1 VSPLFP
7 AFPRRSTGP
16 ALTDLV
22 DIATERA
29 VQKPSLPPVVPLLG
43 TAVFAQGT
51 SEFMVA
57 GLVPDIASDMSV
69 SIPAAGLLTSAFAVG
84 MAVGAP
90 LMALLAMRWPR
101 RLALVAFLAVF
112 VVAHVVAAATGS
124 FEVLLA
130 TRVVGALAN
139 AGFLAVGLATVTGI
153 VPPDA
158 KGRALAVLLAGTT
171 IACVAG
177 VPGGA
182 FLGSLWG
189 WRSAFWAV
197 SLLCLPA
204 LVAVLISVPADRP
217 GAVPPS
223 PRGELGALRRPRLLV
238 VLLLGALVNGATFC
252 SFTFLAPVL
261 TDVSGIEA
269 AWIPGM
275 LALFGGGS
283 FLGVRLAA
291 RWSDTRP
298 GPVLAIGGTVL
309 AVGWA
314 AFALTAGNAVATLVL
329 VPLLGTLAF
338 AVGSTLIARV
348 LYAAADAPNL
358 AGSFATASLNIGA
371 AAGPWIGGVAIGAGL
386 GLSSPLWVSAA
397 LVAAALAIAA
407 LTRRTAAAGRS
418 ATLPTACP

>member
-1 VSPLFP
+1 MH
-7 AFPRRSTGP
+7 
-16 ALTDLV
+16 
-22 DIATERA
+22 
-29 VQKPSLPPVVPLLG
+29 QPSLPPVVPLLG

-57 GLVPDIASDMSV
+57 GLVPDIASEMSV

-101 RLALVAFLAVF
+101 RLALAAFLVAFVL
-112 VVAHVVAAATGS
+112 AHVVAALTGS
-124 FEVLLA
+124 FEVLVA

-139 AGFLAVGLATVTGI
+139 AGFLAVGLATVTSI
-153 VPPDA
+153 VPADA

-182 FLGSLWG
+182 VLGGLWG

-197 SLLCLPA
+197 ALLCIPA
-204 LVAVLISVPADRP
+204 LVAVLTSVPRDHA
-217 GAVPPS
+217 GTTPPS
-223 PRGELGALRRPRLLV
+223 ARGELRALRRPQLLV

-261 TDVSGIEA
+261 TDVSGIA
-269 AWIPGM
+269 AGWVPAM
-275 LALFGGGS
+275 LALFGGGA

-298 GPVLAIGGTVL
+298 GPVLALGGTVL

-314 AFALTAGNAVATLVL
+314 AFALTAGNAVAAVVL
-329 VPLLGTLAF
+329 VPLMGTLAF
-338 AVGSTLIARV
+338 AVGGTLIARV
-348 LYAAADAPNL
+348 LYAASGAPNL

-371 AAGPWIGGVAIGAGL
+371 AVGPWIGGIVIGAGL
-386 GLSSPLWVSAA
+386 DLSSPLWVSAA
-397 LVAAALAIAA
+397 LVAAALAIVV
-407 LTRRTAAAGRS
+407 LERAAGPWVTPRTS
-418 ATLPTACP
+418 CP

>member
-1 VSPLFP
+1 
-7 AFPRRSTGP
+7 
-16 ALTDLV
+16 
-22 DIATERA
+22 

-101 RLALVAFLAVF
+101 RLALGAFLVAFVL
-112 VVAHVVAAATGS
+112 AHVVAALTGS
-124 FEVLLA
+124 FEVLVA

-182 FLGSLWG
+182 FLGSSWG

-197 SLLCLPA
+197 ALLCLPA
-204 LVAVLISVPADRP
+204 LVAVLTSVPRDRS
-217 GAVPPS
+217 GATPPS
-223 PRGELGALRRPRLLV
+223 ARHELRALRRPRLLV

-261 TDVSGIEA
+261 TDVAGIGA
-269 AWIPGM
+269 GWVPAM

-283 FLGVRLAA
+283 FLGIRLAA

-298 GPVLAIGGTVL
+298 EPVVAIGGTVL

-314 AFALTAGNAVATLVL
+314 AFALTAGYAVAAVVL

-348 LYAAADAPNL
+348 LYAGSDAPNL

-371 AAGPWIGGVAIGAGL
+371 AVGPWIGGITIGAGL

-397 LVAAALAIAA
+397 LVAGALVIAA
-407 LTRRTAAAGRS
+407 AERSVTPRTS
-418 ATLPTACP
+418 CP

>member
-1 VSPLFP
+1 M
-7 AFPRRSTGP
+7 
-16 ALTDLV
+16 
-22 DIATERA
+22 
-29 VQKPSLPPVVPLLG
+29 PPVVHLLG

-69 SIPAAGLLTSAFAVG
+69 SIPTAGLLTSAFAAG

-90 LMALLAMRWPR
+90 FMALLAMRWPR
-101 RLALVAFLAVF
+101 RISLVAFLTAF
-112 VVAHVVAAATGS
+112 VLAHVVAAVTS
-124 FEVLLA
+124 NFEVLVA

-139 AGFLAVGLATVTGI
+139 AGFLAVGLATVTSL
-153 VPPDA
+153 VPSDA

-197 SLLCLPA
+197 SLLCVPA
-204 LVAVLISVPADRP
+204 LVAVVTSVPRDRSD
-217 GAVPPS
+217 AAPPS
-223 PRGELGALRRPRLLV
+223 ARGELRVLWRPQLLG

-261 TDVSGIEA
+261 TDVAGIDA
-269 AWIPGM
+269 GWIPAM
-275 LALFGGGS
+275 LALFGGGA

-298 GPVLAIGGTVL
+298 GRVLAWGGATLAIGWVT
-309 AVGWA
+309 
-314 AFALTAGNAVATLVL
+314 FALAAGSAVAAIVL

-348 LYAAADAPNL
+348 LYAGSDAPNL
-358 AGSFATASLNIGA
+358 AGSFATSSLNIGA
-371 AAGPWIGGVAIGAGL
+371 AVGPWVGGLTIAAGL
-386 GLSSPLWVSAA
+386 GLGSPLWVSAA
-397 LVAAALAIAA
+397 LVAAALAIAGLA
-407 LTRRTAAAGRS
+407 HLAGAAGSITSRASGRKS
-418 ATLPTACP
+418 A

>member
-1 VSPLFP
+1 
-7 AFPRRSTGP
+7 
-16 ALTDLV
+16 
-22 DIATERA
+22 
-29 VQKPSLPPVVPLLG
+29 VQKPSMPPAVPLLG

-90 LMALLAMRWPR
+90 FMALLAMRWPR
-101 RLALVAFLAVF
+101 RLALVAFLVAF
-112 VVAHVVAAATGS
+112 VLAHVVAAVTSS
-124 FEVLLA
+124 FEVLVV
-130 TRVVGALAN
+130 TRVAGALAN
-139 AGFLAVGLATVTGI
+139 AGFLAVGLATVTSL

-197 SLLCLPA
+197 SLLCVPA
-204 LVAVLISVPADRP
+204 LVAVVTSVPRDRS
-217 GAVPPS
+217 GVVPPS
-223 PRGELGALRRPRLLV
+223 ARGELRVLRRPRLLV

-261 TDVSGIEA
+261 TDVTGIDA
-269 AWIPGM
+269 GWIPAM

-298 GPVLAIGGTVL
+298 GRVLACGGSAL
-309 AVGWA
+309 AIGWA
-314 AFALTAGNAVATLVL
+314 AFALTAGSAVAAVVL
-329 VPLLGTLAF
+329 VPVLGTIAF

-348 LYAAADAPNL
+348 LYAGSDAPNL
-358 AGSFATASLNIGA
+358 AGSYATASLNIGA
-371 AAGPWIGGVAIGAGL
+371 AAGPWIGGLTITAGL
-386 GLSSPLWVSAA
+386 GLGSPLWVSAA
-397 LVAAALAIAA
+397 LVVAALAVAA
-407 LTRRTAAAGRS
+407 LARVTAAAAGSVTSPPSCPRS
-418 ATLPTACP
+418 A

>member
-1 VSPLFP
+1 MH
-7 AFPRRSTGP
+7 
-16 ALTDLV
+16 
-22 DIATERA
+22 
-29 VQKPSLPPVVPLLG
+29 KPSLPPVVPLLG

-57 GLVPDIASDMSV
+57 GLVPDIASDLSV

-90 LMALLAMRWPR
+90 FMALLAMRWPR
-101 RLALVAFLAVF
+101 RLALVAFLAAF
-112 VVAHVVAAATGS
+112 VVAHVAAALTGS
-124 FEVLLA
+124 FEVLVA

-153 VPPDA
+153 VAPDA

-182 FLGSLWG
+182 LLGGLWG

-197 SLLCLPA
+197 ALLCVPA
-204 LVAVLISVPADRP
+204 LVAVVTSVPAGRD
-217 GAVPPS
+217 GATPPS
-223 PRGELGALRRPRLLV
+223 ARGELRVLRRPALLAT
-238 VLLLGALVNGATFC
+238 LLLGALVNGATFC

-261 TDVSGIEA
+261 TDVAGIDA

-275 LALFGGGS
+275 LALFGGGA
-283 FLGVRLAA
+283 FLGVRLAG
-291 RWSDTRP
+291 RSSDTRP
-298 GPVLAIGGTVL
+298 GPVFAIGGSVL
-309 AVGWA
+309 AIGWA
-314 AFALTAGNAVATLVL
+314 AFALAAGDAVAAVVL

-338 AVGSTLIARV
+338 AVGSTVIARV

-358 AGSFATASLNIGA
+358 AGSFATASLNTGA
-371 AAGPWIGGVAIGAGL
+371 AVGPWIGGLTIGAGL
-386 GLSSPLWVSAA
+386 GLGSPLWVSAA
-397 LVAAALAIAA
+397 MVGAALAVA
-407 LTRRTAAAGRS
+407 LVSRSAAGTR
-418 ATLPTACP
+418 APVA

>member
-1 VSPLFP
+1 M
-7 AFPRRSTGP
+7 
-16 ALTDLV
+16 
-22 DIATERA
+22 
-29 VQKPSLPPVVPLLG
+29 PPVVHLLG

-69 SIPAAGLLTSAFAVG
+69 SISAAGLLTSAFAVG

-90 LMALLAMRWPR
+90 VMALLSMRWPR
-101 RLALVAFLAVF
+101 RLALVAFLAAF
-112 VVAHVVAAATGS
+112 VLAHLVAALTTS
-124 FEVLLA
+124 FEVLIG

-139 AGFLAVGLATVTGI
+139 AGFLAVALATVTSM

-182 FLGSLWG
+182 FLGGLWG

-197 SLLCLPA
+197 ALFCIPA
-204 LVAVLISVPADRP
+204 LVAVVVSVPKGRS
-217 GAVPPS
+217 GAVRPNA
-223 PRGELGALRRPRLLV
+223 RRELRSLGRPRLQA

-261 TDVSGIEA
+261 IDVAGIDVGWVPA
-269 AWIPGM
+269 M

-283 FLGVRLAA
+283 FLGIRLAA
-291 RWSDTRP
+291 RWSDSH
-298 GPVLAIGGTVL
+298 PVPLLAIGGIVL

-314 AFALTAGNAVATLVL
+314 VFALAAGSAVAAVVL

-338 AVGSTLIARV
+338 AVGSTLITRV

-371 AAGPWIGGVAIGAGL
+371 AAGPWLGGLTIAAGL
-386 GLSSPLWVSAA
+386 GLNSALWVSAA
-397 LVAAALAIAA
+397 LVVTALAIAA
-407 LTRRTAAAGRS
+407 LAQALAAVTRRSAGTR
-418 ATLPTACP
+418 APAV

>member
-1 VSPLFP
+1 
-7 AFPRRSTGP
+7 
-16 ALTDLV
+16 
-22 DIATERA
+22 
-29 VQKPSLPPVVPLLG
+29 VQKPSMPPAVPLLG

-90 LMALLAMRWPR
+90 FMALLAMRWPR
-101 RLALVAFLAVF
+101 RLALVAFLVAF
-112 VVAHVVAAATGS
+112 VLAHVVAAVTSS
-124 FEVLLA
+124 FEVLVV
-130 TRVVGALAN
+130 TRVAGALAN
-139 AGFLAVGLATVTGI
+139 AGFLAVGLATVTSL

-197 SLLCLPA
+197 SLLCVPA
-204 LVAVLISVPADRP
+204 LVAVVTSVPRDRS
-217 GAVPPS
+217 GVVPPS
-223 PRGELGALRRPRLLV
+223 ARGELRVLRRPRLLV

-261 TDVSGIEA
+261 TDVARIDA
-269 AWIPGM
+269 AWTPAM

-298 GPVLAIGGTVL
+298 GPLLAVGGTVL

-314 AFALTAGNAVATLVL
+314 VFALAAGNAVAVVVL

-338 AVGSTLIARV
+338 AVGSTLIARA
-348 LYAAADAPNL
+348 LYAGSDAPNL
-358 AGSFATASLNIGA
+358 AGSFATAALNVGA
-371 AAGPWIGGVAIGAGL
+371 AVGPWIGGMTIAAGL
-386 GLSSPLWVSAA
+386 GLGSPLWVSAA
-397 LVAAALAIAA
+397 LVTAALALAVVSRSSA
-407 LTRRTAAAGRS
+407 GTRAPVA
-418 ATLPTACP
+418 

>member
-1 VSPLFP
+1 
-7 AFPRRSTGP
+7 
-16 ALTDLV
+16 
-22 DIATERA
+22 
-29 VQKPSLPPVVPLLG
+29 
-43 TAVFAQGT
+43 
-51 SEFMVA
+51 MVA

-90 LMALLAMRWPR
+90 LMALLAMRRPR
-101 RLALVAFLAVF
+101 RLALSAFLVAFVL
-112 VVAHVVAAATGS
+112 AHVVAALTGS
-124 FEVLLA
+124 FEVLVA

-139 AGFLAVGLATVTGI
+139 AGFLAVGLATATSI
-153 VPPDA
+153 APPDA

-182 FLGSLWG
+182 LLGSWWG

-197 SLLCLPA
+197 ALLCLPA
-204 LVAVLISVPADRP
+204 LVAVLTSVPRDRS
-217 GAVPPS
+217 GTTPPS
-223 PRGELGALRRPRLLV
+223 ARHELRALRRPRLLV

-261 TDVSGIEA
+261 TDVAGIGA
-269 AWIPGM
+269 GSVPAM

-283 FLGVRLAA
+283 FLGIRLAA

-298 GPVLAIGGTVL
+298 GPVVAIGGTAL
-309 AVGWA
+309 ALGWA
-314 AFALTAGNAVATLVL
+314 AVALTAGNPVAAVVL

-348 LYAAADAPNL
+348 LYAGSAAPNL
-358 AGSFATASLNIGA
+358 AGSFATASLNVGA
-371 AAGPWIGGVAIGAGL
+371 AAGPWIGGITIGAGL

-397 LVAAALAIAA
+397 LVAGALVIAA
-407 LTRRTAAAGRS
+407 AERPVTPRTS
-418 ATLPTACP
+418 CP

>member
-1 VSPLFP
+1 
-7 AFPRRSTGP
+7 
-16 ALTDLV
+16 
-22 DIATERA
+22 
-29 VQKPSLPPVVPLLG
+29 VQKPSMPPVVHLLG

-69 SIPAAGLLTSAFAVG
+69 SIPVAGLLTSAFAAG

-90 LMALLAMRWPR
+90 FMALLAMRWPR
-101 RLALVAFLAVF
+101 RLALVAFLAAF
-112 VVAHVVAAATGS
+112 VLAHVVAAVTSS
-124 FEVLLA
+124 FEVLVA

-139 AGFLAVGLATVTGI
+139 AGFLAVGLATVTSL

-197 SLLCLPA
+197 SLLCVPA
-204 LVAVLISVPADRP
+204 LVAVVASVPRDRSD
-217 GAVPPS
+217 AAPPS
-223 PRGELGALRRPRLLV
+223 ARGELRVLWRPRLLG

-261 TDVSGIEA
+261 TDVAGIDA
-269 AWIPGM
+269 GWIPAM
-275 LALFGGGS
+275 LALFGGGA

-291 RWSDTRP
+291 RWSDARP
-298 GPVLAIGGTVL
+298 GRVLAWGGATLAIG
-309 AVGWA
+309 WA
-314 AFALTAGNAVATLVL
+314 TFALAAGNAVAAVVL

-348 LYAAADAPNL
+348 LYAGSDAPNL
-358 AGSFATASLNIGA
+358 AGSFATSSLNIGA
-371 AAGPWIGGVAIGAGL
+371 AVGPWAGGLTIAARLGL
-386 GLSSPLWVSAA
+386 GSPLWVSAA
-397 LVAAALAIAA
+397 LVVAALAIAA
-407 LTRRTAAAGRS
+407 LAHLASAAGSTTSRASGRTS
-418 ATLPTACP
+418 A

>member
-1 VSPLFP
+1 M
-7 AFPRRSTGP
+7 
-16 ALTDLV
+16 
-22 DIATERA
+22 
-29 VQKPSLPPVVPLLG
+29 QKPSMPPAVHLLG

-90 LMALLAMRWPR
+90 FMALLAMRWPR
-101 RLALVAFLAVF
+101 RLALAAFLVVF
-112 VVAHVVAAATGS
+112 VLVHAIAAVTTS
-124 FEVLLA
+124 FEVLVA

-139 AGFLAVGLATVTGI
+139 AGFLAVALATVTSL

-158 KGRALAVLLAGTT
+158 KGRALAALLAGTT

-182 FLGSLWG
+182 FLGALWG

-197 SLLCLPA
+197 ALLCVPA
-204 LVAVLISVPADRP
+204 LLAVLTSVPGGRS
-217 GAVPPS
+217 GAATPS
-223 PRGELGALRRPRLLV
+223 ARRELRSLRRPRLLA

-261 TDVSGIEA
+261 TDLAGITPG
-269 AWIPGM
+269 WIPAM

-291 RWSDTRP
+291 RWSDSRP
-298 GPVLAIGGTVL
+298 GPLLAAGGAAL
-309 AVGWA
+309 AVGWS
-314 AFALTAGNAVATLVL
+314 AFALTAGSAVAVIVL

-348 LYAAADAPNL
+348 LYVAAEAPNL

-371 AAGPWIGGVAIGAGL
+371 AAGPWLGGITITAGL
-386 GLSSPLWVSAA
+386 GLGSPLWVSAA
-397 LVAAALAIAA
+397 LVTAALVIAA
-407 LTRRTAAAGRS
+407 LGGSFARATRPLAGTR
-418 ATLPTACP
+418 APGA

>member
-1 VSPLFP
+1 
-7 AFPRRSTGP
+7 
-16 ALTDLV
+16 
-22 DIATERA
+22 
-29 VQKPSLPPVVPLLG
+29 VQKPSMPPVVHLLG
-43 TAVFAQGT
+43 TAVFAQGM

-84 MAVGAP
+84 MAIGAP
-90 LMALLAMRWPR
+90 FMALLAMRWPR
-101 RLALVAFLAVF
+101 RLALVAFLAAF
-112 VVAHVVAAATGS
+112 VLAHVVAAVTS
-124 FEVLLA
+124 NFEVLVA

-139 AGFLAVGLATVTGI
+139 AGFLAVGLATVTSL

-182 FLGSLWG
+182 LLGSLWG

-197 SLLCLPA
+197 ALLCVPA
-204 LVAVLISVPADRP
+204 VVAVVTSVPRDRP
-217 GAVPPS
+217 GTVAPS
-223 PRGELGALRRPRLLV
+223 ARGELRVLRRPQLLV

-252 SFTFLAPVL
+252 SFTYLAPVL
-261 TDVSGIEA
+261 TDTARIEA
-269 AWIPGM
+269 GWIPAM

-291 RWSDTRP
+291 RWSDSRP
-298 GPVLAIGGTVL
+298 GPVLAGGGIAL
-309 AVGWA
+309 AIGWA
-314 AFALTAGNAVATLVL
+314 AFALTAGSAVAAVVL

-348 LYAAADAPNL
+348 LYAGSAAPNL
-358 AGSFATASLNIGA
+358 AGSFATASLNVGA
-371 AAGPWIGGVAIGAGL
+371 AVGPWVGGLTIAAGL
-386 GLSSPLWVSAA
+386 GLRSPLWVSVA
-397 LVAAALAIAA
+397 LVVAALAIAA
-407 LTRRTAAAGRS
+407 LVAAAAARAATSRTAGPRS
-418 ATLPTACP
+418 A

>member
-1 VSPLFP
+1 M
-7 AFPRRSTGP
+7 
-16 ALTDLV
+16 
-22 DIATERA
+22 
-29 VQKPSLPPVVPLLG
+29 QKPSMPPVVHLLG

-69 SIPAAGLLTSAFAVG
+69 SIPTAGLLTSAFAAG

-90 LMALLAMRWPR
+90 FMALLAMRWPR
-101 RLALVAFLAVF
+101 RISLVAFLTAF
-112 VVAHVVAAATGS
+112 VLAHVVAAVTS
-124 FEVLLA
+124 NFEVLVA

-139 AGFLAVGLATVTGI
+139 AGFLAVGLATVTSL
-153 VPPDA
+153 VPSDA

-197 SLLCLPA
+197 SLLCVPA
-204 LVAVLISVPADRP
+204 LVAVVTSVPRDRSD
-217 GAVPPS
+217 AAPPS
-223 PRGELGALRRPRLLV
+223 ARGELRVLWRPQLLG

-261 TDVSGIEA
+261 TDVAGIDA
-269 AWIPGM
+269 GWIPAM
-275 LALFGGGS
+275 LALFGGGA

-298 GPVLAIGGTVL
+298 GRVLAWGGATLAIGWVT
-309 AVGWA
+309 
-314 AFALTAGNAVATLVL
+314 FALAAGSAVAAIVL

-348 LYAAADAPNL
+348 LYAGSDAPNL
-358 AGSFATASLNIGA
+358 AGSFATSSLNIGA
-371 AAGPWIGGVAIGAGL
+371 AVGPWVGGLTIAAGL
-386 GLSSPLWVSAA
+386 GLGSPLWVSAA
-397 LVAAALAIAA
+397 LVAAALAIAGLA
-407 LTRRTAAAGRS
+407 HLAGAAGSITSRASGRKS
-418 ATLPTACP
+418 A

>member
-1 VSPLFP
+1 
-7 AFPRRSTGP
+7 
-16 ALTDLV
+16 
-22 DIATERA
+22 

-57 GLVPDIASDMSV
+57 GLVPDIASELSV

-90 LMALLAMRWPR
+90 FMALLAMRWPR
-101 RLALVAFLAVF
+101 RLALVAFLAAF
-112 VVAHVVAAATGS
+112 VVAHVVAAVTGS
-124 FEVLLA
+124 FEVLVA

-139 AGFLAVGLATVTGI
+139 AGFLAVGLATVTSI

-182 FLGSLWG
+182 VLGGLWG

-204 LVAVLISVPADRP
+204 LVAVLTSVPKDRS
-217 GAVPPS
+217 GAAPPS
-223 PRGELGALRRPRLLV
+223 ARGELRVLRRPRLLV

-252 SFTFLAPVL
+252 SFTFLSPVL
-261 TDVSGIEA
+261 TDVAGIDA
-269 AWIPGM
+269 GWVPAM
-275 LALFGGGS
+275 LALFGAGS

-298 GPVLAIGGTVL
+298 GPVVVGGGTVL
-309 AVGWA
+309 AIGWV
-314 AFALTAGNAVATLVL
+314 AFALASDNVVATVVL

-348 LYAAADAPNL
+348 LYAGSDAPNL

-371 AAGPWIGGVAIGAGL
+371 AAGPWIGGITIMAGL
-386 GLSSPLWVSAA
+386 GLSAPLWVSAA

-407 LTRRTAAAGRS
+407 LVRVTDAAMRS
-418 ATLPTACP
+418 ATSSPPSGPRSA

>member
-1 VSPLFP
+1 MH
-7 AFPRRSTGP
+7 
-16 ALTDLV
+16 
-22 DIATERA
+22 
-29 VQKPSLPPVVPLLG
+29 KPSLPPVVPLLG

-57 GLVPDIASDMSV
+57 GLVPDIAAELSV
-69 SIPAAGLLTSAFAVG
+69 SLPAAGLLTSAYAVG
-84 MAVGAP
+84 MAIGAP
-90 LMALLAMRWPR
+90 FMALLALRWPH
-101 RLALVAFLAVF
+101 RLALVAFLAAF
-112 VVAHVVAAATGS
+112 VLAHVVAALTSS
-124 FEVLLA
+124 FEVLVA

-139 AGFLAVGLATVTGI
+139 AGFLAVGLAAVTSI
-153 VPPDA
+153 VAPDA

-182 FLGSLWG
+182 VLGGLWG

-197 SLLCLPA
+197 ALLCLPA
-204 LVAVLISVPADRP
+204 LVAVLTSVPTGRW
-217 GAVPPS
+217 GATAPS
-223 PRGELGALRRPRLLV
+223 ARGELRVLRRPRLLV

-261 TDVSGIEA
+261 TDVTGIDA
-269 AWIPGM
+269 AWVPAM

-291 RWSDTRP
+291 RWSDARP
-298 GPVLAIGGTVL
+298 APVLVGGGIAL
-309 AVGWA
+309 AVCWA
-314 AFALTAGNAVATLVL
+314 TFALTAGNAVAAVVL
-329 VPLLGTLAF
+329 VPPLGTLAF

-348 LYAAADAPNL
+348 LYAGADAPNL

-371 AAGPWIGGVAIGAGL
+371 AAGPWIGGITIGAGF

-407 LTRRTAAAGRS
+407 LVRGTRAATSRTSCPRS
-418 ATLPTACP
+418 A

>member
-1 VSPLFP
+1 
-7 AFPRRSTGP
+7 
-16 ALTDLV
+16 
-22 DIATERA
+22 
-29 VQKPSLPPVVPLLG
+29 VQKPSMPPVVHLLG

-90 LMALLAMRWPR
+90 LMALLSMRWPR
-101 RLALVAFLAVF
+101 RLALVAFLAAF
-112 VVAHVVAAATGS
+112 VLAHVVAAVTTS
-124 FEVLLA
+124 FEVLVA

-139 AGFLAVGLATVTGI
+139 AGFLAVALATVTSL

-182 FLGSLWG
+182 LLGGLWG

-197 SLLCLPA
+197 ALLCIPA
-204 LVAVLISVPADRP
+204 LVAVGTSVPAGRS
-217 GAVPPS
+217 GAEVPS
-223 PRGELGALRRPRLLV
+223 SRHELRSLRRPRLLA

-261 TDVSGIEA
+261 TDVAGIDDW
-269 AWIPGM
+269 WIPAM

-291 RWSDTRP
+291 RWSDSRP
-298 GPVLAIGGTVL
+298 GPLLAVGGGVLAIGWGV
-309 AVGWA
+309 
-314 AFALTAGNAVATLVL
+314 FALVAGSVVAAVVL
-329 VPLLGTLAF
+329 VPVLGTLAF

-358 AGSFATASLNIGA
+358 AGSFATTALNIGA
-371 AAGPWIGGVAIGAGL
+371 AAGPWLGGLAIAAGL
-386 GLSSPLWVSAA
+386 GLGSPLWVSAA
-397 LVAAALAIAA
+397 LVAVALVIAA
-407 LTRRTAAAGRS
+407 LWRLLARPSRGSAGTRARVA
-418 ATLPTACP
+418 

>member
-1 VSPLFP
+1 
-7 AFPRRSTGP
+7 
-16 ALTDLV
+16 
-22 DIATERA
+22 
-29 VQKPSLPPVVPLLG
+29 LLG

-57 GLVPDIASDMSV
+57 GLVPDIASELSV

-90 LMALLAMRWPR
+90 FMALLAMRWPR
-101 RLALVAFLAVF
+101 RLALVAFLVAF
-112 VVAHVVAAATGS
+112 LLAHVVAAMTTS
-124 FEVLLA
+124 FEVLVA

-139 AGFLAVGLATVTGI
+139 AGFLAVGLATVTSI
-153 VPPDA
+153 VPADA

-197 SLLCLPA
+197 ALLCLPA
-204 LVAVLISVPADRP
+204 VVAVLTSVPGGRGEA
-217 GAVPPS
+217 APS
-223 PRGELGALRRPRLLV
+223 PRGELRVLRRPRLLV

-261 TDVSGIEA
+261 TDVAGIDGGWVPA
-269 AWIPGM
+269 M

-298 GPVLAIGGTVL
+298 GPVLVGGGIVLAIGWV
-309 AVGWA
+309 
-314 AFALTAGNAVATLVL
+314 AFALAAHDVVAVVVL
-329 VPLLGTLAF
+329 VPLLGMLAF

-348 LYAAADAPNL
+348 LYAASDAPNL

-371 AAGPWIGGVAIGAGL
+371 AAGPWIGGITIGSGL
-386 GLSSPLWVSAA
+386 GLSSPLWVSGA
-397 LVAAALAIAA
+397 LVATARAIAA
-407 LTRRTAAAGRS
+407 VARGTATAERSVTSPTSCRRS
-418 ATLPTACP
+418 A

>member
-1 VSPLFP
+1 
-7 AFPRRSTGP
+7 
-16 ALTDLV
+16 
-22 DIATERA
+22 

-101 RLALVAFLAVF
+101 RLALSAFLAAF
-112 VVAHVVAAATGS
+112 VLAHLVAAITGS
-124 FEVLLA
+124 FEVLVA

-139 AGFLAVGLATVTGI
+139 AGFLAVGLATVTSI
-153 VPPDA
+153 VPPGA
-158 KGRALAVLLAGTT
+158 KGRSLAVLLAGTT

-182 FLGSLWG
+182 LLGGSWG

-197 SLLCLPA
+197 ALLCLPA
-204 LVAVLISVPADRP
+204 LVAVLTSVPADRP
-217 GAVPPS
+217 RTTPPS
-223 PRGELGALRRPRLLV
+223 ARGELRTLRRPRLLV

-252 SFTFLAPVL
+252 SFAFLAPVL
-261 TDVSGIEA
+261 TDGAGIGA
-269 AWIPGM
+269 GCVPAM

-283 FLGVRLAA
+283 FLGIRLAA

-298 GPVLAIGGTVL
+298 GRVLAIGGTAL

-314 AFALTAGNAVATLVL
+314 AFALTAGSAVAAVVL

-348 LYAAADAPNL
+348 LYAGSDAPNL

-371 AAGPWIGGVAIGAGL
+371 AVGPWAGG
-386 GLSSPLWVSAA
+386 S
-397 LVAAALAIAA
+397 
-407 LTRRTAAAGRS
+407 RS
-418 ATLPTACP
+418 APDSVRSRRCGSAQPWSRAHS